1 MSQAFE
7 LRGVEKRYGRTE
19 ALKDVTVAVPRRSI
33 VGLVGRNGAG
43 KTTLL
48 HHVTGLVLPDR
59 GSCMTLGRPAAELG
73 RAELSRMGAVHQ
85 EDRLVSWMTGRQL
98 LAYVAS
104 FHETWDRDLERS
116 LLAELEV
123 DTTKRVGAL
132 SPGVR
137 QKLALVLAT
146 CHHPELLLLDEP
158 LADLDPVAR
167 HTMLRLL
174 LDRFNTDDM
183 TIVISSHMLLDIEPV
198 VDRLICLEA
207 GRVVAD
213 DGLDDLKERYAEWVV
228 TAAGGGLPASYG
240 EEYVLSARGDG
251 QRATLV
257 VRDGEGQ
264 RVAFSARYGA
274 VVESRPLNLDRLFRV
289 LVTEPPVGAGR

>member
-7 LRGVEKRYGRTE
+7 LRAVEKRYGRTE